1 MKATGI
7 VRRIDD
13 LGRVVIPKEIRRT
26 MRFNEGTEIQIFTDN
41 DQVIFQRYSAIESMG
56 AIVKDMLE
64 VLYRTH
70 KAPVIACDKDKVIV
84 AKGIGKE
91 EIVNRRITAD
101 LDEIIERRG
110 IYAHDTDRCLRRID
124 HVGRVQPSAHPDLQ
138 HNNVTLVL
146 IKVQQGHGGNNFKFR
161 RRVLHPVCTFAQLIY
176 QIPQFPVGNRNGVY
190 LYPLTEFM
198 DERGCIQSG
207 FISGFLQD
215 ARKHGGCRALPV
227 RTGYMDK
234 LQLLLRVSQ

>member
-110 IYAHDTDRCLRRID
+110 IYAHDTDSGTFCFPVEGVEQYAIVCAPVIASGD
-124 HVGRVQPSAHPDLQ
+124 TVGSILILSADRTPAPSASDTQ
-138 HNNVTLVL
+138 IELV
-146 IKVQQGHGGNNFKFR
+146 QA
-161 RRVLHPVCTFAQLIY
+161 FATYLGKQL
-176 QIPQFPVGNRNGVY
+176 G
-190 LYPLTEFM
+190 
-198 DERGCIQSG
+198 D
-207 FISGFLQD
+207 
-215 ARKHGGCRALPV
+215 
-227 RTGYMDK
+227 
-234 LQLLLRVSQ
+234 